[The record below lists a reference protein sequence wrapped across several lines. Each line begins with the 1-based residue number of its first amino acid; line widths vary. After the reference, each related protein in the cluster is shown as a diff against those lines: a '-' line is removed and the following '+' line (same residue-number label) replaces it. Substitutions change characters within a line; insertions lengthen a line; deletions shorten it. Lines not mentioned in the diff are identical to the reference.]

1 MQASWNSLRIF
12 VTKEGSGVPCMSD
25 QLPFWIVLLS
35 ALLHAVWNL
44 QAKKTQYKGAFLWWI
59 TVWGCL
65 FIAPLVIIYEW
76 PRIEWTSKV
85 WLFPALSVVSHATY
99 TFCLAESYRRVP
111 FSIAYPVSRGLAQ
124 VLIVLAGL
132 FIFQEK
138 PGPWALAGVGLILI
152 GIQATA
158 AGAFEARLRILLH
171 SPWPL
176 LVAVCICFYTTID
189 HQSVQILPPLT
200 VCLISNIGQ
209 CLILARLQLRE
220 YRTIPRPERSS
231 FIRQTILWG
240 AVSTAGYSLFLY
252 AQHIGGLISLVGPL
266 RETSVLMGMILSFF
280 VLKEG
285 FEWRKVVAAFLIVSG
300 IFLMQH

>member
-1 MQASWNSLRIF
+1 
-12 VTKEGSGVPCMSD
+12 MSD
-25 QLPFWIVLLS
+25 QLPFWIVLVS
-35 ALLHAVWNL
+35 ALLHAIWNL

-59 TVWGCL
+59 TFWGCL
-65 FIAPLVIIYEW
+65 FITPLVIFYEW
-76 PRIEWTSKV
+76 PRIDWSLKL
-85 WLFPALSVVSHATY
+85 WLFPMLSILSHATY

-124 VLIVLAGL
+124 VFIVIAGL
-132 FIFQEK
+132 LLFQER
-138 PGPWALAGVGLILI
+138 PGPWALMGVGLILF

-158 AGAFEARLRILLH
+158 PGAFRERVQLLLH

-176 LVAVCICFYTTID
+176 MVAVCICFYTTID
-189 HQSVQILPPLT
+189 HRSVQVLPPLT

-209 CLILARLQLRE
+209 CLILARPQLRE
-220 YRTIPRPERSS
+220 FATIPRMDRVA
-231 FIRQTILWG
+231 FVRQTILWG

-285 FEWRKVVAAFLIVSG
+285 FQWRKIVAACLIVSG
-300 IFLMQH
+300 IFLIER

>member
-1 MQASWNSLRIF
+1 M
-12 VTKEGSGVPCMSD
+12 TD

-35 ALLHAVWNL
+35 ALLHAIWNL

-59 TVWGCL
+59 TAWGCL
-65 FIAPLVIIYEW
+65 FIAPFVIFYEW
-76 PRIEWTSKV
+76 PRIQWTPKL
-85 WLFPALSVVSHATY
+85 WLFPLLSIFSHATY

-124 VLIVLAGL
+124 VFIVLAGL
-132 FIFQEK
+132 TIFDEQ
-138 PGPWALAGVGLILI
+138 PGPSALVGVGLILL

-158 AGAFEARLRILLH
+158 PGAFSARVRLLIH

-176 LVAVCICFYTTID
+176 LVAVCICFYTSID
-189 HQSVQILPPLT
+189 HRSVQVLPPLT

-209 CLILARLQLRE
+209 CLILARPHLRE
-220 YRTIPRPERSS
+220 FRSIPTPERRVLV
-231 FIRQTILWG
+231 RQTILLG

-280 VLKEG
+280 VLKEV
-285 FEWRKVVAAFLIVSG
+285 FQWRKIFAACLIVGG
-300 IFLMQH
+300 IFLIDR